1 MGLRGHGGII
11 KHVEINDLALLLTDI
26 CKTVEIVFFLQ

>member
-11 KHVEINDLALLLTDI
+11 KHVEKKDLALLLTDI
-26 CKTVEIVFFLQ
+26 CKTVEIGFFL